1 MAGRA
6 IAEPDA
12 IGPATVDDACDESA
26 AEDGDELL
34 DEQAARDKATAT
46 PIEQLTSGIGHGD
59 LIGTSTISQAT
70 FPHHRSASVSPRL
83 ERNLADWCR
92 WHSRGAPSVLTSTVQ
107 CAAFGG
113 VRSAPSPVVPSKSA
127 VQLSSCLLSDGC

>member
-6 IAEPDA
+6 SAEPDA
-12 IGPATVDDACDESA
+12 TGPATVDDACDESA

-70 FPHHRSASVSPRL
+70 FPPPPVCVGVSTPRT
-83 ERNLADWCR
+83 E
-92 WHSRGAPSVLTSTVQ
+92 SRRLVQ
-107 CAAFGG
+107 VAFT
-113 VRSAPSPVVPSKSA
+113 RA
-127 VQLSSCLLSDGC
+127 